1 MKIHLWGTDFR
12 RSSAEM
18 RKRLAIPLPDRSGKL
33 SNIMGLGFSDIVYL
47 WTCNRVE
54 FYTTA
59 EDYFSDTRPRC
70 LSVLKQ
76 FGLSED
82 DYYRG
87 YHFEGKSAL
96 RHLMRV
102 ASSLESLVVGE
113 PQILGQLKGAL
124 SFNKEN
130 GLPIDKH
137 LEQCFHLSFETA
149 KKIRTETAIAEKPV
163 SVASLGLKYLV
174 SMESEYPLEKAVV
187 VGRSPISL
195 MVLQWLKKNR
205 SSCPVIW
212 INRSIEV
219 LKNYPESQGVELQTL
234 EHFLQGKTEFSH
246 LFTSTA
252 SVEPIF
258 RKSFFEKLG
267 KNKKLVFDFAEPPD
281 VERFVLQPVR
291 IIHMEDLMEEAKS
304 NSLERAESVA
314 VAEKMI
320 EEAMKIYCLDQK
332 EKPILR
338 DFNSIEP
345 EFLKELEAAIAL
357 IEKEVPPEYQAKVK
371 KIAEKLVKK
380 NLHLSREHLREILR
394 RVTDSETDFIS
405 AV

>member
-18 RKRLAIPLPDRSGKL
+18 RKKLSIPLPERVGKL
-33 SNIMGLGFSDIVYL
+33 RDLIGLGFQDVVYL

-59 EDYFSDTRPRC
+59 QDYFSDTRP
-70 LSVLKQ
+70 LWLTILKQ
-76 FGLSED
+76 FGLTED

-102 ASSLESLVVGE
+102 ASSLESMVVGE

-130 GLPIDKH
+130 GLPLDKH

-149 KKIRTETAIAEKPV
+149 KRVRTETAIAEKPV
-163 SVASLGLKYLV
+163 SVASLGLKYLA
-174 SMESEYPLEKAVV
+174 SMEKEYPLEKAVV

-205 SSCPVIW
+205 SQCPVVW
-212 INRSIEV
+212 VNRSIDV
-219 LKNYPESQGVELQTL
+219 LKSYPEYQGVELL
-234 EHFLQGKTEFSH
+234 SLSDFLQGKMYFSH

-252 SVEPIF
+252 SIEPIF
-258 RKSFFEKLG
+258 GKAFFEKLG
-267 KNKKLVFDFAEPPD
+267 NSKKLVFDFAEPPD

-291 IIHMEDLMEEAKS
+291 IIHMEDLMEEART

-320 EEAMKIYCLDQK
+320 EEAMKLYCLDQK

-338 DFNSIEP
+338 EFGSIEP
-345 EFLKELEAAIAL
+345 EFQRELELAL
-357 IEKEVPPEYQAKVK
+357 MVIEKEVPEEYQSKVK
-371 KIAEKLVKK
+371 KIAEKLARK

-394 RVTDSETDFIS
+394 RVSESQSDLIGT
-405 AV
+405 V

>member
-18 RKRLAIPLPDRSGKL
+18 RKKLAIALPERQGKL
-33 SNIMGLGFSDIVYL
+33 KNIISLGFQDIVYL

-59 EDYFSDTRPRC
+59 EDYFSDTRP
-70 LSVLKQ
+70 LWLKVLNH
-76 FGLSED
+76 FGLTEE

-102 ASSLESLVVGE
+102 ASSLESMVVGE

-124 SFNKEN
+124 AFNREN
-130 GLPIDKH
+130 QLPIDKH
-137 LEQCFHLSFETA
+137 LEQCFHLCFETA
-149 KKIRTETAIAEKPV
+149 KKVRSETAIAEKPV

-174 SMESEYPLEKAVV
+174 SMEGEYPLKKAVV

-205 SSCPVIW
+205 TEVPVVW
-212 INRSIEV
+212 VNRSTEV
-219 LKNYPESQGVELQTL
+219 LKSYPEFQGVELQSL
-234 EHFLQGKTEFSH
+234 ENFLKGETTFSH
-246 LFTSTA
+246 LFTST
-252 SVEPIF
+252 SSIEPIF
-258 RKSFFEKLG
+258 KRSFFEKLG
-267 KNKKLVFDFAEPPD
+267 RDKKLVFDFAEPPD
-281 VERFVLQPVR
+281 VEHFVLQPVR
-291 IIHMEDLMEEAKS
+291 VIHMEDLMDEAKT

-320 EEAMKIYCLDQK
+320 EAAMRTYCLDQK

-338 DFNSIEP
+338 DFNAIEP
-345 EFLKELEAAIAL
+345 EFLKELEATLLL
-357 IEKEVPPEYQAKVK
+357 IEKEVPEEFQSRVK

-394 RVTDSETDFIS
+394 RVTSEETDLIS
-405 AV
+405 GI

>member
-18 RKRLAIPLPDRSGKL
+18 RKKLAIGLPERQGKL
-33 SNIMGLGFSDIVYL
+33 KNLIDLGFKDIIYL

-59 EDYFSDTRPRC
+59 EDYFSDTRPLW

-76 FGLSED
+76 FGLDED

-102 ASSLESLVVGE
+102 ASSLESMVVGE
-113 PQILGQLKGAL
+113 PQILGQLKGAIA
-124 SFNKEN
+124 FNKEN
-130 GLPIDKH
+130 NLPIDKH
-137 LEQCFHLSFETA
+137 LEQCFHLCFETA
-149 KKIRTETAIAEKPV
+149 KKVRTETAIAEKPV

-205 SSCPVIW
+205 TDIPVIW
-212 INRSIEV
+212 VNRSVDV
-219 LKNYPESQGVELQTL
+219 LKSYPEFQGIELQSL
-234 EHFLQGKTEFSH
+234 ADFLKGQTQFSH

-252 SVEPIF
+252 SIDPIF
-258 RKSFFEKLG
+258 KKSFFEKLG
-267 KNKKLVFDFAEPPD
+267 RGKKLVFDFAEPPD
-281 VERFVLQPVR
+281 VEHFVLEPVR
-291 IIHMEDLMEEAKS
+291 IIHMEDLMDEART

-320 EEAMKIYCLDQK
+320 EEAMRAYFLDQK

-338 DFNSIEP
+338 DFNNIEP
-345 EFLKELEAAIAL
+345 EFLKELESAIL
-357 IEKEVPPEYQAKVK
+357 MIEKEVPLEFQGRVK
-371 KIAEKLVKK
+371 KIAEKLVRK

-394 RVTDSETDFIS
+394 RVASTETDLIS
-405 AV
+405 GA

>member
-12 RSSAEM
+12 RSSADL
-18 RKRLAIPLPDRSGKL
+18 RKRLSIALPDRAKKL
-33 SNIMGLGFSDIVYL
+33 NNLKSLGFKDIVYL

-59 EDYFSDTRPRC
+59 EDYFCDTRP
-70 LSVLKQ
+70 LWLAVLKE
-76 FGLSED
+76 FGLTEE

-96 RHLMRV
+96 RHLMRL
-102 ASSLESLVVGE
+102 ASSLESMVVGE

-124 SFNKEN
+124 SFNREN
-130 GLPIDKH
+130 NLPIDKH

-149 KKIRTETAIAEKPV
+149 KKVRSETSIAEKPV
-163 SVASLGLKYLV
+163 SVASLGLKYLA
-174 SMESEYPLEKAVV
+174 SMESDYPLKKAVV

-205 SSCPVIW
+205 SQCPVVW
-212 INRSIEV
+212 VNRNVEA
-219 LKNYPESQGVELQTL
+219 LKSYPEFHGVELL
-234 EHFLQGKTEFSH
+234 SLSEFLKGKTSFSH

-252 SVEPIF
+252 SIEPIF
-258 RKSFFEKLG
+258 KKTFFEKLG
-267 KNKKLVFDFAEPPD
+267 EEKKLVFDFAEPAD
-281 VERFVLQPVR
+281 VEHFVFKPVR
-291 IIHMEDLMEEAKS
+291 VIHMEDLMDEARS
-304 NSLERAESVA
+304 NSLERAESVSI
-314 VAEKMI
+314 AEKMI
-320 EEAMKIYCLDQK
+320 EEAMKVYCLDQK
-332 EKPILR
+332 EKPIIR

-345 EFLKELEAAIAL
+345 EFLKELEFAL
-357 IEKEVPPEYQAKVK
+357 EMIEKEVPEEYQARIK

-394 RVTDSETDFIS
+394 RVTHSETDFIS
-405 AV
+405 VS

>member
-18 RKRLAIPLPDRSGKL
+18 RKRLAIALPERAEKL
-33 SNIMGLGFSDIVYL
+33 QDLMSLGFKDVVYL

-59 EDYFSDTRPRC
+59 EDYFCDTRPLW
-70 LSVLKQ
+70 LSVLKK

-102 ASSLESLVVGE
+102 ASSLESMVVGE
-113 PQILGQLKGAL
+113 PQILGQLKSAL

-130 GLPIDKH
+130 SLPVDKH
-137 LEQCFHLSFETA
+137 LEQCFNLSFETA
-149 KKIRTETAIAEKPV
+149 KKVRTETAIAEKPV
-163 SVASLGLKYLV
+163 SVASLGLKYLE
-174 SMESEYPLEKAVV
+174 SMESEYPLKKAVV

-205 SSCPVIW
+205 SHCPVIW
-212 INRSIEV
+212 VNRSIEV
-219 LKNYPESQGVELQTL
+219 LKGYPESQGVELLSLNEFLKGQTY
-234 EHFLQGKTEFSH
+234 FSH

-252 SVEPIF
+252 SIDPIF
-258 RKSFFEKLG
+258 GKSFFEKLG
-267 KNKKLVFDFAEPPD
+267 REKKLVFDFAEPPD

-291 IIHMEDLMEEAKS
+291 IIHMEDLMEEART
-304 NSLERAESVA
+304 NSLERAVSVSH
-314 VAEKMI
+314 AEKMI
-320 EEAMKIYCLDQK
+320 EDSMKLYCLDQK
-332 EKPILR
+332 EKPIIR
-338 DFNSIEP
+338 EFGSIEP
-345 EFLKELEAAIAL
+345 EFLRELEMT
-357 IEKEVPPEYQAKVK
+357 IEIIEREVPEEYQARVK
-371 KIAEKLVKK
+371 KIAEKLVKR

-394 RVTDSETDFIS
+394 RVTATETDLINTL
-405 AV
+405 

>member
-18 RKRLAIPLPDRSGKL
+18 RKRLAIALPERQGKL
-33 SNIMGLGFSDIVYL
+33 QNLIDLGFQDIVYL

-59 EDYFSDTRPRC
+59 DNYFCDTRSLW
-70 LSVLKQ
+70 LSVLKY

-102 ASSLESLVVGE
+102 ASSLESMVVGE
-113 PQILGQLKGAL
+113 PQILGQLKSAL
-124 SFNKEN
+124 AFNKEN
-130 GLPIDKH
+130 NLSIDKH

-149 KKIRTETAIAEKPV
+149 KKVRTETSIAEKPV

-174 SMESEYPLEKAVV
+174 SMESEYPLKKAVV
-187 VGRSPISL
+187 VGRGPISL

-205 SSCPVIW
+205 SQVPVVW
-212 INRSIEV
+212 VNRSLEV
-219 LKNYPESQGVELQTL
+219 LKRYPEFQGVEVQLL
-234 EHFLQGKTEFSH
+234 SDFLKGETQFSH

-252 SVEPIF
+252 SIEAIF
-258 RKSFFEKLG
+258 KKGFFEKLD
-267 KNKKLVFDFAEPPD
+267 KEKKLVFDFAEPPD
-281 VERFVLQPVR
+281 VEHFVLQPVR
-291 IIHMEDLMEEAKS
+291 IIHMEDLMEEAQT
-304 NSLERAESVA
+304 NSLERAESVV

-320 EEAMKIYCLDQK
+320 EEAIKLYCLDQK

-345 EFLKELEAAIAL
+345 EFFKELESTLAL
-357 IEKEVPPEYQAKVK
+357 IEKEVPQEYQARVK
-371 KIAEKLVKK
+371 KITEKLVKK

-394 RVTDSETDFIS
+394 RVAAVKNDLIS
-405 AV
+405 AL